1 MQILQKYFVLPTVKR
16 CLHGFILLSLLISM
30 DKQGFSQTSAIDT
43 TQSNNVAEPDSII
56 EDSDIGI
63 DEEVIY
69 FGKDSTVMDLTEK
82 RVYLYGP
89 DSYVKYGSLE
99 VKASR
104 ISFSFDDYT
113 AYASGI
119 SDSTG
124 AYVGRPVFKDGD
136 SQFEEDSLAYNFKSK
151 KGLSYG
157 ARTQEGEA
165 YLIAGVSKKQSND
178 WIHIGKGKFTTCDNP
193 NPHYYFRLSKAIAI
207 PEQKIVSGPLFM
219 KIRKIPTPL
228 AVPFG
233 FFPNKKESSHGI
245 LLPGYG
251 NANERGYFVQNL
263 GYFIPLTQS
272 WETSFLFD
280 IYTRGSWVARNRTN
294 YKKNYR
300 YSGNFDVSRTVS
312 KIGFEE
318 LPSYAILKTFNVRWT
333 HSQDPKAKPNSRF
346 TANVNAG
353 SSQNFTNNLNSS
365 QTDFLSSTFQ
375 SSIQYNKSWGGS
387 PFNLGVSANHN
398 QNTQSRNVT
407 VTLPAVAVTMS
418 RINLF
423 KEKFVKNPIGLN
435 ASGSLEN
442 SVSARENQWNIENLS
457 GLNRISRNGARY
469 NASLNTSLKGPFGL
483 TINPSVNANWLW
495 TFKYLEENAM
505 NRPDTLY
512 GFRQHANWDA
522 GVGANFRLYG
532 TFVMKKSNA
541 KIKAFRHLMQMNLN
555 YNFTPTNVVKTYGY
569 YAENGDF
576 VGYSIWD
583 VAKFAPT
590 SNQEAQS
597 ISFGINNNLEAKVR
611 DKSSAKVAYK
621 KVKLIESLRAN
632 ASYNFAADSL
642 NFSNVG
648 INGFTTLGKA
658 TTINYSS
665 TYSLYQLD
673 TLGRKV
679 NKFLW
684 EDGNQIARMEGT
696 TVALSTRLSGGNGKT
711 NNTERADSRTSEE
724 EDFVSR
730 NRDRL
735 IDFSVPWT
743 LELNYNIRLVRNF
756 NRTELQF
763 DQKWEQ
769 SATFRGSFT
778 LFKKLA
784 FNYDSG
790 YNFDTEKLTTT
801 TIGLTWDLHCW
812 EMSGTWIPFGQR
824 ASYMVQLNIKSSML
838 RDLKIQRRGSYG
850 DDLLY

>member
-1 MQILQKYFVLPTVKR
+1 MKR
-16 CLHGFILLSLLISM
+16 AWYAFILLSLLISISM
-30 DKQGFSQTSAIDT
+30 HSQAQTTSPDSTA
-43 TQSNNVAEPDSII
+43 SNNVAEQDSII
-56 EDSDIGI
+56 ETSDIGI

-69 FGKDSTVMDLTEK
+69 FGKDSTVMDISGK

-89 DSYVKYGSLE
+89 DSYVKYGNLE

-104 ISFSFDDYT
+104 INFSFDDYT
-113 AYASGI
+113 AYAAGTRDSSG
-119 SDSTG
+119 T
-124 AYVGRPVFKDGD
+124 YVGRPIFKDGD
-136 SQFEEDSLAYNFKSK
+136 TQFEEDSLAYNFKSK

-165 YLIAGVSKKQSND
+165 FLLAGVSKKQAND

-207 PEQKIVSGPLFM
+207 PDEKIVSGPLFL
-219 KIRKIPTPL
+219 KVRKIPTPL

-251 NANERGYFVQNL
+251 NGNERGYFVQNL
-263 GYFIPLTQS
+263 GYYIPISPQ

-294 YKKNYR
+294 YKKNYK
-300 YSGNFDVSRTVS
+300 YNGNFDISRTVS
-312 KIGFEE
+312 KLGFEE
-318 LPSYAILKTFNVRWT
+318 LTSYAILKTFNVRWT

-375 SSIQYNKSWGGS
+375 SSIQYNKSWAGT

-398 QNTQSRNVT
+398 QNTQSRSVT

-418 RINLF
+418 RINVF
-423 KEKFVKNPIGLN
+423 KQKFVKNPIGLN

-442 SVSARENQWNIENLS
+442 SVSARENLWTLENAA

-483 TINPSVNANWLW
+483 TINPAVNANWLW
-495 TFKYLEENAM
+495 TFKHLEENSM
-505 NRPDTLY
+505 SRPDTIY
-512 GFRQHANWDA
+512 GFRQFANWDA
-522 GVGANFRLYG
+522 GVGANFRLFG

-555 YNFTPTNVVKTYGY
+555 YNYRPLSNVRTYGY
-569 YAENGDF
+569 YSENGDF

-583 VAKFAPT
+583 VAKFIPT
-590 SNQEAQS
+590 SNEMAQS

-621 KVKLIESLRAN
+621 KVKLIESFRLN
-632 ASYNFAADSL
+632 TSYNVAADSL
-642 NFSNVG
+642 NFSNVAL
-648 INGFTTLGKA
+648 NAFTTLGKS
-658 TTINYSS
+658 TTITYSS
-665 TYSLYQLD
+665 TYSLYELD
-673 TLGRKV
+673 SLGRKV
-679 NKFLW
+679 NRFLW
-684 EDGNQIARMEGT
+684 EDGGSFARMEGT
-696 TVALSTRLSGGNGKT
+696 TIAVATRLSGGNGESNT
-711 NNTERADSRTSEE
+711 NRADNRTTEE
-724 EDFVSR
+724 EDFVSM

-735 IDFSVPWT
+735 VDFSVPWT
-743 LELNYNIRLVRNF
+743 LELNYNIQLVRSF
-756 NRTELQF
+756 VRERAEF

-769 SATFRGSFT
+769 TAMFRGSFT

-784 FNYDSG
+784 FNFDSG
-790 YNFDTEKLTTT
+790 YNFDREKLTTT
-801 TIGLTWDLHCW
+801 TVGLTWDLHCW
-812 EMSGTWIPFGQR
+812 ELSGTVVPFGLRQ
-824 ASYMVQLNIKSSML
+824 SYMVQLNVKSAML
-838 RDLKIQRRGSYG
+838 RDLKLQRRGNYG
-850 DDLLY
+850 DLLF